1 MKKEKTETIKWSTI
15 DYSNLQLYVELNEK
29 SEALDAARKALE
41 EGGLSAKIIQTTTA
55 AAPRKPADS
64 LEDASKGTVDVGF
77 ILLGYLKR
85 PHDIQNLTSNC

>member
-1 MKKEKTETIKWSTI
+1 MFRKKIDRFRWSNI

-64 LEDASKGTVDVGF
+64 LEDAGRGTVDVGF
-77 ILLGYLKR
+77 IL
-85 PHDIQNLTSNC
+85 C